1 MSHRISS
8 SVSPTD
14 ASPIAWPQHLTNAVK
29 ALWRIALRPSSGAIT
44 AATVAVDKPVLLT
57 LRASLPADR
66 ADVLCLTVEGTLS
79 YHTYTLLIETANQH
93 YQQGRR
99 YLLLDLRQTTRIELS
114 GLFALYNVAR
124 LYSNQSLLD
133 SEAGWAGLHHLAED
147 VTPAL
152 GERVKLLA
160 PSPVVIAA
168 LERASFCR
176 FLDHYADLEAALAAF
191 PLA

>member
-1 MSHRISS
+1 MRHRISS

-14 ASPIAWPQHLTNAVK
+14 AAPIAWPQHLTNAVK

-44 AATVAVDKPVLLT
+44 AATVAVNKPVLLT
-57 LRASLPADR
+57 LRASLLADR
-66 ADVLCLTVEGTLS
+66 ADVVWLTVEGTLS
-79 YHTYTLLIETANQH
+79 CYTYTVLIETANQH

-133 SEAGWAGLHHLAED
+133 PEAGWAGLHHLAED

-160 PSPVVIAA
+160 PSPVVVAA
-168 LERASFCR
+168 LERANFCR
-176 FLDHYADLEAALAAF
+176 FFTYYPDLDTALSTISR
-191 PLA
+191 